1 MWPILTLISSLAEF
15 PMLRSFSCFSISPLL
30 LCVPFLLKAE
40 AALWDEQQTAADLQR
55 QVATAQINAL
65 KSPQQSFLTLQRTAM
80 TPFVKG
86 TVILVPDWSQH
97 AASPRAVEYLRNYL
111 IDFGWNTMAVM
122 VPPAVTEASMENLQ
136 AYQLQLLE
144 RLKVVMQEAE
154 SKPGT
159 IVVIGLGH
167 SGALLNNLYKNEELS
182 PPQALVL
189 IGAAMQ
195 DVALNEQV
203 AEAIS
208 QHKVPTLDLLPQTDN
223 GFARNSGALRLQLV
237 RKHIKEIYRQRLLPG
252 SVEQDHPWLGGEI
265 LGWLRYI
272 GY

>member
-1 MWPILTLISSLAEF
+1 
-15 PMLRSFSCFSISPLL
+15 MLRFSQHYLL
-30 LCVPFLLKAE
+30 FTLSLLAPAIVQAE
-40 AALWDEQQTAADLQR
+40 ANMWDEQQATGDLQ
-55 QVATAQINAL
+55 QKIAPTQISAL
-65 KSPQQSFLTLQRTAM
+65 KATDQSFITLQRSAL
-80 TPFVKG
+80 TPFAKG

-111 IDFGWNTMAVM
+111 IDFGWNTMAMM
-122 VPPAVTEASMENLQ
+122 VPPAITDANLENLQ
-136 AYQLQLLE
+136 AYQLQLLD
-144 RLKVVMQEAE
+144 RLKTVMAEAE
-154 SKPGT
+154 KKPGT

-167 SGALLNNLYKNEELS
+167 NGALLNNLYKNKELN

-195 DVALNEQV
+195 DIVLNEQV

-208 QHKVPTLDLLPQTDN
+208 QHSVPTLDLLPQIDN
-223 GFARNSGALRLQLV
+223 AFAKNSGALRLQLV

-252 SVEQDHPWLGGEI
+252 SVEQDQPWLAREI

>member
-1 MWPILTLISSLAEF
+1 MLQRVRASLLYICFCCLPKYALAEAT
-15 PMLRSFSCFSISPLL
+15 
-30 LCVPFLLKAE
+30 V
-40 AALWDEQQTAADLQR
+40 WDEQQVNADLQR
-55 QVATAQINAL
+55 QLASNQI
-65 KSPQQSFLTLQRTAM
+65 SPLQSDQQSFLTLQREAM

-111 IDFGWNTMAVM
+111 IDFGWNTTAMM
-122 VPPAVTEASMENLQ
+122 VPAAVTDTSMESLQ
-136 AYQLQLLE
+136 SYQQQLLA
-144 RLKVVMQEAE
+144 RLKIVMAEAE

-167 SGALLNNLYKNEELS
+167 SGALLNQLYKNEDLAA
-182 PPQALVL
+182 PQALVL
-189 IGAAMQ
+189 IGAAIQ
-195 DVALNEQV
+195 DVTLNEQV

-223 GFARNSGALRLQLV
+223 AYARNSSMLRLQLV
-237 RKHIKEIYRQRLLPG
+237 KKHIKEIYRQRLLPG
-252 SVEQDHPWLGGEI
+252 SVEQDHPWLAREI
-265 LGWLRYI
+265 VGWLRYI

>member
-1 MWPILTLISSLAEF
+1 
-15 PMLRSFSCFSISPLL
+15 MLRLLSHACQIFHVSLFL
-30 LCVPFLLKAE
+30 LCFCLPLSSRAE
-40 AALWDEQQTAADLQR
+40 AVLWDEQQTAGDLQR
-55 QVATAQINAL
+55 QIATTQINAL
-65 KSPQQSFLTLQRTAM
+65 KSAQQSFLTLQRAAM

-111 IDFGWNTMAVM
+111 IDFGWNTMAIM
-122 VPPAVTEASMENLQ
+122 VPPAVTDPSMENLQ

-154 SKPGT
+154 TKPGT

-167 SGALLNNLYKNEELS
+167 SGALLNNLYKNADLS

-223 GFARNSGALRLQLV
+223 SFARDSGALRLQLV

-252 SVEQDHPWLGGEI
+252 SVEQDQPWLAREI

>member
-1 MWPILTLISSLAEF
+1 
-15 PMLRSFSCFSISPLL
+15 MLRSLSKFIFLTI
-30 LCVPFLLKAE
+30 LCIFALHSHAE
-40 AALWDEQQTAADLQR
+40 SVVWDEQQTSSDIQR
-55 QVATAQINAL
+55 QIAASQINAL
-65 KSPQQSFLTLQRTAM
+65 KSDQQSFLTLQRAAM

-111 IDFGWNTMAVM
+111 IDFGWNTVAMM
-122 VPPAVTEASMENLQ
+122 VPPAVTETSTENLLT
-136 AYQLQLLE
+136 YQQQLLA
-144 RLKVVMQEAE
+144 RLKIVMAEAE

-167 SGALLNNLYKNEELS
+167 SGALLNQLYKNEELAA
-182 PPQALVL
+182 PQALVL

-195 DVALNEQV
+195 DVTLNEQV
-203 AEAIS
+203 AEALS

-223 GFARNSGALRLQLV
+223 AFARNSGSLRLQLV

-252 SVEQDHPWLGGEI
+252 SVEQDHPWLSREI

>member
-1 MWPILTLISSLAEF
+1 MLQPLSKFIFLSSLCIFSLQSRAE
-15 PMLRSFSCFSISPLL
+15 S
-30 LCVPFLLKAE
+30 VV
-40 AALWDEQQTAADLQR
+40 WDEQQTSNDIQR
-55 QVATAQINAL
+55 QIASSQINAL
-65 KSPQQSFLTLQRTAM
+65 KSEQQSFLTLQRAAM

-86 TVILVPDWSQH
+86 TVILLPDWSQH

-111 IDFGWNTMAVM
+111 IDFGWNTVAMM
-122 VPPAVTEASMENLQ
+122 VPPAVAEASTENLLT
-136 AYQLQLLE
+136 YQQKLLA
-144 RLKVVMQEAE
+144 RLKIVMAEAE
-154 SKPGT
+154 AKPGT

-167 SGALLNNLYKNEELS
+167 SGALLNQLYKNEELS
-182 PPQALVL
+182 APQALVL

-195 DVALNEQV
+195 DVTLNEQV
-203 AEAIS
+203 AEALS

-223 GFARNSGALRLQLV
+223 TFARNSSELRLQLV

-252 SVEQDHPWLGGEI
+252 SVEQDHPWLAREI

>member
-1 MWPILTLISSLAEF
+1 MWPILTLISSLVEF
-15 PMLRSFSCFSISPLL
+15 PMLRSFSCVSLSLLL
-30 LCVPFLLKAE
+30 LCLPFLLKAE

-144 RLKVVMQEAE
+144 RLKVVMQEVE

-159 IVVIGLGH
+159 IVVIGLG
-167 SGALLNNLYKNEELS
+167 SGTAMLFG
-182 PPQALVL
+182 L
-189 IGAAMQ
+189 I
-195 DVALNEQV
+195 
-203 AEAIS
+203 
-208 QHKVPTLDLLPQTDN
+208 
-223 GFARNSGALRLQLV
+223 
-237 RKHIKEIYRQRLLPG
+237 
-252 SVEQDHPWLGGEI
+252 
-265 LGWLRYI
+265 
-272 GY
+272 

>member
-1 MWPILTLISSLAEF
+1 MLRPLSSFIFVSSFCLLSLA
-15 PMLRSFSCFSISPLL
+15 SQ
-30 LCVPFLLKAE
+30 AE
-40 AALWDEQQTAADLQR
+40 SVLWDEQQTSSDLQR
-55 QVATAQINAL
+55 QIAAGQINAL
-65 KSPQQSFLTLQRTAM
+65 KSDQQSFLTLQRAAM

-111 IDFGWNTMAVM
+111 IDFGWNTTAMM
-122 VPPAVTEASMENLQ
+122 VPPAVAEASTENLLT
-136 AYQLQLLE
+136 YQQKLLA
-144 RLKVVMQEAE
+144 RLKLVMAEAE

-167 SGALLNNLYKNEELS
+167 SGALLNQLYKNEELS
-182 PPQALVL
+182 APQALVL

-203 AEAIS
+203 AEALS

-223 GFARNSGALRLQLV
+223 TFARNSGSLRLQLV
-237 RKHIKEIYRQRLLPG
+237 RKNIKEIYRQRLLPG
-252 SVEQDHPWLGGEI
+252 SVEQDQPWLAREI
-265 LGWLRYI
+265 LGWLNYI